1 MERACSQVDEHVGES
16 VFDSLER
23 ADVPT
28 ELHSRLGVIDG
39 QVEQVL
45 GSADLFDG
53 QRADPTHS
61 ARAIARMSRQARQ
74 PGERRRPG
82 SEPLPAGA

>member
-1 MERACSQVDEHVGES
+1 MSGES
-16 VFDSLER
+16 VFDGLER

-53 QRADPTHS
+53 QEGGSDPQC
-61 ARAIARMSRQARQ
+61 AGDRL
-74 PGERRRPG
+74 GCLVRPG
-82 SEPLPAGA
+82 KPGDASASWK